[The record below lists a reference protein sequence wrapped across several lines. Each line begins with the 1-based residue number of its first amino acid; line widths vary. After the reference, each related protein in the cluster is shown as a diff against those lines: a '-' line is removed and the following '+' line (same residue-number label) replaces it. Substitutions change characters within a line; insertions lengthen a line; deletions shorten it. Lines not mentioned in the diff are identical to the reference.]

1 MSIINYQLLS
11 IAIVNQH
18 PFLLPNLI
26 YDETFSSHPVRRLW
40 NYRDVWRL
48 PLNSNFSSL
57 LIDFMHRS
65 RWSEVIFYLFHS
77 NEKKIWQK
85 SKWRTWNKCF
95 FFFIFLLVA
104 KQWIPWSDRN
114 GIPFPYFLGFTNVL
128 ATVVNKR
135 TLLPDHTSFQRHPP
149 SLLLGPSHKPRR
161 LFPRF
166 LDDIGTN
173 TRCQIQTYMAGRFQ
187 LYLVCVLHN
196 PLVVNPMASCHLMTP
211 TQGSE
216 SLPKL
221 INDCPKAPTT
231 STTCRPGSYVFFW

>member
-1 MSIINYQLLS
+1 M
-11 IAIVNQH
+11 
-18 PFLLPNLI
+18 
-26 YDETFSSHPVRRLW
+26 
-40 NYRDVWRL
+40 
-48 PLNSNFSSL
+48 
-57 LIDFMHRS
+57 
-65 RWSEVIFYLFHS
+65 
-77 NEKKIWQK
+77 
-85 SKWRTWNKCF
+85 F
-95 FFFIFLLVA
+95 FFLIFLVVA

-135 TLLPDHTSFQRHPP
+135 TLLPDHTSLHSVLRICNHHRLGIPGPTFPSFQRHPP

-161 LFPRF
+161 LFPCF

-221 INDCPKAPTT
+221 INDCPKAPTM